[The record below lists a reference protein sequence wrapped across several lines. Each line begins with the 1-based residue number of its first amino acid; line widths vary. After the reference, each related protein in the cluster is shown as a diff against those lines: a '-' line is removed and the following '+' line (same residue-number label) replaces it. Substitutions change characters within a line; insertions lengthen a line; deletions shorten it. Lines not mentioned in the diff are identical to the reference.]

1 MDKNLARETSLHEVG
16 KANPK
21 ANASAQRHRG
31 VGQDAENR
39 LAALQA
45 TGAMTGFDSGGCPKC
60 F

>member
-16 KANPK
+16 TANPNPK

-39 LAALQA
+39 LVTVPPACAVTQ
-45 TGAMTGFDSGGCPKC
+45 
-60 F
+60 